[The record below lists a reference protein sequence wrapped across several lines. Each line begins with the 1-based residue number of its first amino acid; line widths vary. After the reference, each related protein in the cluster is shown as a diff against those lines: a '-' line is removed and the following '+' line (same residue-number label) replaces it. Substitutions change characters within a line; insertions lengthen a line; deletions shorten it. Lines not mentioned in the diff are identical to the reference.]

1 MLRELAWLHTQ
12 MNRELRETFAPLFA
26 LFEIKTIVL
35 CLRNRAIGRTG
46 EITRLLARSL
56 LADEVKAILLRGP
69 EVRST
74 ITALGFPE
82 DEDLPAFHSSRRRNR
97 DRFDRAAGALLSAK
111 KTGRGNRHRR
121 SCRLRRGRSIPAL
134 HLRDE

>member
-46 EITRLLARSL
+46 EITRLLAAERLWVTELRHDERSL
-56 LADEVKAILLRGP
+56 ESLFLELTSDTDAVGEREEV
-69 EVRST
+69 
-74 ITALGFPE
+74 
-82 DEDLPAFHSSRRRNR
+82 SR
-97 DRFDRAAGALLSAK
+97 
-111 KTGRGNRHRR
+111 
-121 SCRLRRGRSIPAL
+121 
-134 HLRDE
+134 